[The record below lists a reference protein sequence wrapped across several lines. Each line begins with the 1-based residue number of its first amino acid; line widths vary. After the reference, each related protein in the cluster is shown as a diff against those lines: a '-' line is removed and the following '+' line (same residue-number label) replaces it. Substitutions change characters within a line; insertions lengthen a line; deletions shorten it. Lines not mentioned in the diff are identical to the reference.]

1 MWAGTSRQ
9 CVSMAIRSVERR
21 NVVASHIT
29 VSLVRL
35 AAAVKLS
42 PEVLAAYATMADAVE
57 TVLSRSAFG
66 IVKLAKL
73 FPQLAVDEQPPSKE
87 LSE

>member
-1 MWAGTSRQ
+1 M
-9 CVSMAIRSVERR
+9 
-21 NVVASHIT
+21 
-29 VSLVRL
+29 
-35 AAAVKLS
+35 KLS